1 MEQAVIHSP
10 LGPLTL
16 FAEDDHLTALV
27 YGDYGTWSMGTMA
40 VMTTCLSSERQSASW
55 KRISPVSGKRF
66 PSPSTRME
74 RHSSAGFGRVCA
86 ISHTEG

>member
-27 YGDYGTWSMGTMA
+27 YGETMA

-74 RHSSAGFGRVCA
+74 RHSSAGFGRACA

>member
-27 YGDYGTWSMGTMA
+27 YGDYGSYDDLPLFREA
-40 VMTTCLSSERQSASW
+40 KRQLEAYFAGQRQAFSL
-55 KRISPVSGKRF
+55 
-66 PSPSTRME
+66 PSTRME